1 MLALRIRTRPY
12 LTSFTFSYNQWSSRK
27 VNSSFKKVILTL
39 PFGEANLV
47 REGEKLSIITYG
59 MGVHWAKKLVDEM
72 ELSADVLDL
81 RTLVPL
87 DWNRIFESVKKCS
100 RVLVLHEDTL
110 FGGIG
115 GEIAAGINEHCFE
128 YLDAPVK
135 RLASIDTPV
144 PFDKGLENNFLPQE
158 RLKRVVEDL
167 LKY

>member
-1 MLALRIRTRPY
+1 MRSLARSLVKYEKIITTEAKAKSLRPFIESLVTKAAGDNVTTRR
-12 LTSFTFSYNQWSSRK
+12 LISSR
-27 VNSSFKKVILTL
+27 LG
-39 PFGEANLV
+39 GEADL
-47 REGEKLSIITYG
+47 T
-59 MGVHWAKKLVDEM
+59 KKLVDEM